1 MICKILRL
9 FVDTFTAYDKYS
21 VLNREYLTQPI
32 HMQLFQTQNTFSE
45 FFSAFLKSR
54 LNFEYIKKNNMR
66 LIDNLFWKLQ
76 TSKNVVR

>member
-9 FVDTFTAYDKYS
+9 FVNTFTAYDKYC

-32 HMQLFQTQNTFSE
+32 HMQLSQKQKTFSQ

-54 LNFEYIKKNNMR
+54 LNLEDIQEK
-66 LIDNLFWKLQ
+66 DD
-76 TSKNVVR
+76 THS

>member
-9 FVDTFTAYDKYS
+9 FVNTFTAYDKYC

-32 HMQLFQTQNTFSE
+32 HMQLSQKQKTFFQ

-54 LNFEYIKKNNMR
+54 LNLEHIQEK
-66 LIDNLFWKLQ
+66 DD
-76 TSKNVVR
+76 THS

>member
-9 FVDTFTAYDKYS
+9 FVNTFTAYDKYC

-32 HMQLFQTQNTFSE
+32 HMQLSQKQKTFSQ

-54 LNFEYIKKNNMR
+54 LNLEHIQEK
-66 LIDNLFWKLQ
+66 DD
-76 TSKNVVR
+76 THS